1 MEKIDTMKQNNC
13 FIIGLPETGKTTYL
27 AALSYTLKQA
37 KEPTKLRWQNFNGDH
52 QYLTQLIKTWL
63 SGEKVARTA
72 PAMQQKKLTLEVI
85 DEKNTVYTV
94 SFPDLSGELFQEQYK
109 NREID
114 KNTTEYI
121 KNCESFMLFLNPK
134 NLHVPD
140 YISSV
145 PVKDRENIQSDVKL
159 NNENTNNEYNFNTAP
174 SAVQLVDI
182 LQFVDFL
189 KNNAPY
195 KLSIIVSAWDI
206 IEEGTPDL
214 KPEQFVLEQ
223 LPLLWQY
230 ITSNS
235 PKIQVY
241 YYGVS
246 AQGGTLEGDV
256 STFLSKFG
264 WKPTERI
271 IVVDNIGKRS
281 HDITLPL
288 WEVMSV

>member
-1 MEKIDTMKQNNC
+1 MKQKNC
-13 FIIGLPETGKTTYL
+13 FIIGFPETGKTTFL

-37 KEPTKLRWQNFNGDH
+37 KEPTKLRWRNFNGDH
-52 QYLTQLIKTWL
+52 QYLTRLIDTWL

-72 PAMQQKKLTLEVI
+72 PAMQQQRLTLEVI
-85 DEKNTVYTV
+85 DEQNTTYTV

-114 KNTTEYI
+114 KNTAEYI
-121 KNCESFMLFLNPK
+121 KDCKSFMLFLNPK
-134 NLHVPD
+134 NLNVPE

-145 PVKDRENIQSDVKL
+145 PFEERKNIQTASEPKIE
-159 NNENTNNEYNFNTAP
+159 NNQNEYNNAVP
-174 SAVQLVDI
+174 SAVQLVDM
-182 LQFVDFL
+182 LQLVDFL

-206 IEEGTPDL
+206 IEERTPDH
-214 KPEQFVLEQ
+214 KPEQVVSEQ

-235 PKIQVY
+235 PKIQVC

-256 STFLSKFG
+256 NAFLSKFG
-264 WKPTERI
+264 WKPAERI
-271 IVVDNIGKRS
+271 IVIDNSGNRS

-288 WEVMSV
+288 WEVMSI